1 MGAEREEEED
11 KGAVMDGWVSVKIG
25 YLLQGGLQIEF
36 FAHKSASIS
45 ATQPARNVRNFDP
58 TPK

>member
-25 YLLQGGLQIEF
+25 YLLQGE
-36 FAHKSASIS
+36 
-45 ATQPARNVRNFDP
+45 N
-58 TPK
+58 